1 MSSSMS
7 KARSK
12 ADDDHDSLAWL
23 AAWAFQGRSE
33 SSLAQGLSLRGKAQV
48 KQWLRDAV
56 GRALALL
63 ETLSKAPGRG

>member
-1 MSSSMS
+1 MMHGERPGFQGMS
-7 KARSK
+7 
-12 ADDDHDSLAWL
+12 DDSLAWL